1 MIEDTKE
8 LMREGMSAY
17 KQGRY
22 AEAALLYARARR
34 SGEEAWIRLLTHR
47 PGALEQ
53 SLRAVERLAQAP
65 AVKLLLDPGLLRFEP
80 CVIPRLAQCRRLG
93 IAHLRHAFEQARLAE
108 DLQQAE

>member
-1 MIEDTKE
+1 VPTSRVATPRQRCSMLAPDVPARKP
-8 LMREGMSAY
+8 G
-17 KQGRY
+17 Y
-22 AEAALLYARARR
+22 A
-34 SGEEAWIRLLTHR
+34 RLLTHR